1 MIINQKI
8 DSSLNPVNKT
18 PSTMQTKKPYL
29 SRTYLYK
36 TLVLSASQLVLAGC
50 SNTMPAKLAD
60 RAETRP
66 AYEKVAGNYLLNT
79 SHTAQGQDERIR
91 FVILHYTALNQP
103 DSLAMLTGP
112 LVSTHYLVPEFPQ
125 WRSGMP
131 VIMQLVP
138 ESKRAWHA
146 GVSSW
151 GGWRAL
157 NASSVGVEMVN
168 RGYTELPT
176 GWRQWYPYTPEQ
188 IKAVSILLKDVIAR
202 NQIQPYNVLGHSDVA
217 PLRKSDP
224 GPLFPW
230 EQLAAMGLGA
240 WPDPQVVEKYL
251 AGRAPQQAAVVLEVQ
266 QSLKRYGYDQIPQ
279 TGELDED
286 TRKTISAFQMHFRQA
301 DIGGNA
307 DAQTE
312 AIAKALVE
320 KYRQ

>member
-1 MIINQKI
+1 M
-8 DSSLNPVNKT
+8 PA
-18 PSTMQTKKPYL
+18 KKPSI
-29 SRTYLYK
+29 SRVYLYR
-36 TLVLSASQLVLAGC
+36 TIVLSASQLALAGC
-50 SNTMPAKLAD
+50 SNTMPARPAD
-60 RAETRP
+60 TAEARP
-66 AYEKVAGNYLLNT
+66 AYEKVAGNYVLDT
-79 SHTAQGQDERIR
+79 SYTAQGQDERVR
-91 FVILHYTALNQP
+91 FVILHYTALNQA

-125 WRSGMP
+125 WRGGVP

-146 GVSSW
+146 GISSW
-151 GGWRAL
+151 AGWSAL
-157 NASSVGVEMVN
+157 NASSVGIEIIN
-168 RGYTELPT
+168 RGYTDQPS
-176 GWRQWYPYTPEQ
+176 GVRQWYPYTAQQ
-188 IKAVSILLKDVIAR
+188 IKAISILLKDVIAR
-202 NQIQPYNVLGHSDVA
+202 NGIQPYNVLGHSDVA

-230 EQLAAMGLGA
+230 EQLADMGLGA

-266 QSLKRYGYDQIPQ
+266 KSLKRYGYDQIPQ

-301 DIGGNA
+301 NIRGDA

>member
-1 MIINQKI
+1 MIPM
-8 DSSLNPVNKT
+8 D
-18 PSTMQTKKPYL
+18 TKKHYL
-29 SRTYLYK
+29 SRVYLYK
-36 TLVLSASQLVLAGC
+36 TLALSSSLAALPGC
-50 SNTMPAKLAD
+50 SYNSLPKPPAVTD
-60 RAETRP
+60 NRP
-66 AYEKVAGNYLLNT
+66 VLEQVAGNYFLNT
-79 SHTAQGQDERIR
+79 SFTAQGQDERIR
-91 FVILHYTALNQP
+91 FVIMHYTALNEAE
-103 DSLAMLTGP
+103 SLAMLTGP
-112 LVSTHYLVPEFPQ
+112 QVSTHYLVPERPQ

-151 GGWRAL
+151 AGWSAL

-168 RGYTELPT
+168 RGYTELPS
-176 GWRQWYPYTPEQ
+176 GLRQWYPYTPQQ

-230 EQLAAMGLGA
+230 EQLAGMGIGA
-240 WPDPQVVEKYL
+240 WPDPQTVEKHL
-251 AGRAPQQAAVVLEVQ
+251 AGRAPKQAAVVLEVQ
-266 QSLKRYGYDQIPQ
+266 KSLKRYGYDQIPQ

-286 TRKTISAFQMHFRQA
+286 TRKTISAFQMHFRPA
-301 DIGGNA
+301 DYSGNA

-312 AIAKALVE
+312 AIAKALLE